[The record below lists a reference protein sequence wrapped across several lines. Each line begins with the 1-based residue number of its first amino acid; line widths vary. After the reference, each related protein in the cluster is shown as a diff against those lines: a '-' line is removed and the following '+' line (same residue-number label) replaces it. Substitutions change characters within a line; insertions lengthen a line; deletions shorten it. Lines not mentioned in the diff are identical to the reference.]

1 MTELK
6 ERDAKQ
12 GRSGHRA
19 LIILVA
25 GLALAVIVAA
35 GLMFSMDS
43 IVDEAAVTNP
53 DATTPVTEGNGV

>member
-12 GRSGHRA
+12 GRSGNRA
-19 LIILVA
+19 LIMLVA

-53 DATTPVTEGNGV
+53 GATAPVTEGNGV